1 MQMLYCFVNNIHV
14 DYAELLWEGF
24 HYSLKNLTTLIPY
37 PRFTKLIVNHYMTA
51 YPEILR
57 RVRARYHNLSND
69 VMIKSIF
76 NSGKSKVPTTDEADD
91 LILQDTLQV
100 SLAEQKSH
108 EELEASQNVE
118 NVKEHLIAKVIEK
131 LVEGKS
137 KGIVGMKIPDWMIT
151 DEMKLTE
158 NYRSPNPVVAEEE
171 SSAPQRSTVIRLRIP
186 PRRSTRLTPPTPV
199 PTTDEADDLILQD
212 TLQKSHEELEATQN
226 VEKVK
231 EHLMAKEIKKLV
243 EGSEN
248 VEENVEV
255 SSSPLRNDDN
265 QCNPDTRLEPISE
278 NESPKVE
285 KITDISQHVNVIK
298 EEEESTEDDYELKRR
313 EKGNHVEE
321 IRNTPSPTRI
331 RSPRTHYNLISLDT
345 KKLQELAKTDTIPSS
360 STPSSSSLKS
370 KLSNTNRLLS
380 LFKSKPGRFKR
391 YKSFFQELQGRYGYL
406 FEHLLA
412 RFMPKRNFNKFAQR
426 LQEIMLDSLP
436 KLVDDRNKGIL
447 KTQVPL
453 HVAQGIILE
462 R

>member
-1 MQMLYCFVNNIHV
+1 MKANQV
-14 DYAELLWEGF
+14 
-24 HYSLKNLTTLIPY
+24 
-37 PRFTKLIVNHYMTA
+37 
-51 YPEILR
+51 LR
-57 RVRARYHNLSND
+57 
-69 VMIKSIF
+69 
-76 NSGKSKVPTTDEADD
+76 
-91 LILQDTLQV
+91 
-100 SLAEQKSH
+100 
-108 EELEASQNVE
+108 
-118 NVKEHLIAKVIEK
+118 KE
-131 LVEGKS
+131 
-137 KGIVGMKIPDWMIT
+137 
-151 DEMKLTE
+151 
-158 NYRSPNPVVAEEE
+158 
-171 SSAPQRSTVIRLRIP
+171 
-186 PRRSTRLTPPTPV
+186 
-199 PTTDEADDLILQD
+199 
-212 TLQKSHEELEATQN
+212 QKSHEELEATQN

-453 HVAQGIILE
+453 HVDSSVRSYISCHVLHVHLTQATPTNAQEQQHQLYLTKKDNPQLQHDDLPIWLALKYKFERLHMATTPWRPFTVRPRDQDDPYDDAHVEGENSAKGHKTSEHGTFVFSESSSGQDYENDDVLPNKKVSKELIDEMSQTVYKAKLHKVVNEILRQQCTLGNEHQYYIDQMQNFLKSDIIWESRKEIIILPYQPE
-462 R
+462 PTLVV